1 MKSGVVFP
9 QACTSC
15 YLESVCL
22 TIFWVWP
29 IFFLYLLSGIEKK
42 KGTMDYGSDADL
54 IIVDHDMT
62 LHSTYVAGQC
72 VYQRDIH
79 IER

>member
-1 MKSGVVFP
+1 MKHFRI
-9 QACTSC
+9 
-15 YLESVCL
+15 SVSHHILSL
-22 TIFWVWP
+22 TN
-29 IFFLYLLSGIEKK
+29 FLTLFLSGIEKK